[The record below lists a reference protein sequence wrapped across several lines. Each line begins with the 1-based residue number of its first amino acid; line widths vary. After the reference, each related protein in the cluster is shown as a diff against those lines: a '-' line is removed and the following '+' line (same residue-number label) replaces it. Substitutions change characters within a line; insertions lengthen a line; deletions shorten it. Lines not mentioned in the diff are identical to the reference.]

1 MQGFYLFSFF
11 YNFVLQQTCHTTRIK
26 NTFGNASEEVDMKF
40 LTETLMG
47 EMRKVL
53 RVEME

>member
-1 MQGFYLFSFF
+1 MRGFYFFSVFS
-11 YNFVLQQTCHTTRIK
+11 NFVLQQTCHTTRIK